1 MKHHEEMLILTME
14 ECGELTQ
21 ACSKLLRSSNKAKYL
36 KWLREEIGDVVTMI
50 EIIKESGLIT
60 EEEIQSRV
68 SQKRKKLEKWSNL
81 LKEQKLNGN

>member
-21 ACSKLLRSSNKAKYL
+21 ACSKLLRSNNKAKYL
-36 KWLREEIGDVVTMI
+36 KWLREEIGDVMTMI

-60 EEEIQSRV
+60 EEQIQKRMKE
-68 SQKRKKLEKWSNL
+68 KRKKLEKWSNL
-81 LKEQKLNGN
+81 FNGGKE

>member
-21 ACSKLLRSSNKAKYL
+21 ACSKLLRSKSKAKYL
-36 KWLREEIGDVVTMI
+36 KWLREEIGDVMTMI

-60 EEEIQSRV
+60 EEEIQKRMKE
-68 SQKRKKLEKWSNL
+68 KRKKLEKWSNIF
-81 LKEQKLNGN
+81 KD